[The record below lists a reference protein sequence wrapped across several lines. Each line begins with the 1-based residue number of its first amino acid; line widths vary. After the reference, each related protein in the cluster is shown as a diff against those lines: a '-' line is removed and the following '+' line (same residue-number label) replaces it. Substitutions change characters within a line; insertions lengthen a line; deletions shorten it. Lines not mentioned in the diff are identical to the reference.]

1 MEYHTKFKLN
11 DGGWIPS
18 IAFGTGTTYFDR
30 PDDVSKG
37 LVTAVKNG
45 YKLIDTAVMYG
56 TEVGVGQ
63 GLSTLIENDICKRE
77 DLFITTKLAPRLLTF
92 EEVIEMVDTCLKNIQ
107 LDYIDLMMIHFP
119 GMSPSLKS
127 ESFYSN
133 DPSIN
138 AMGRM
143 DMWDAL

>member
-1 MEYHTKFKLN
+1 MVPIMEDHTRFKLN

-30 PDDVSKG
+30 PDDVSNG

-63 GLSTLIENDICKRE
+63 GLCTLMENGICKRE
-77 DLFITTKLAPRLLTF
+77 DIFIRPNWQQ
-92 EEVIEMVDTCLKNIQ
+92 DS
-107 LDYIDLMMIHFP
+107 
-119 GMSPSLKS
+119 SPSKRSLKW
-127 ESFYSN
+127 FT
-133 DPSIN
+133 
-138 AMGRM
+138 
-143 DMWDAL
+143 LV